1 MCHCRATR
9 PSGCTLVTSTVAPG
23 LILSMEGLQDATGN
37 NCLSYVLKQDDFT
50 CNKLKKAMVEVKKT
64 EREGIEDTL
73 TLAENLF
80 EDTVTKEKKTVSHN

>member
-1 MCHCRATR
+1 
-9 PSGCTLVTSTVAPG
+9 
-23 LILSMEGLQDATGN
+23 MEGLQEATGN

-80 EDTVTKEKKTVSHN
+80 EDTVTKEKKTVSHNKMTTILNAHADTQTN